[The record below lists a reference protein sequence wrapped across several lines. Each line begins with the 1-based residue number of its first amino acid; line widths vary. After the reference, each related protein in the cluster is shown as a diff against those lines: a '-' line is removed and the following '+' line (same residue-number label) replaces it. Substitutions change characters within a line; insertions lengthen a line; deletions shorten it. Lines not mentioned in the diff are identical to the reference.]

1 MRLSELRTGE
11 KGVIVKVM
19 GRGAFRKRIIEM
31 GFIRGKMVDV
41 IQNAPLKD
49 PIHYKVM
56 GYDVSLR
63 RSDAALIEVVSETEF
78 AHLTNT
84 AQQYTES
91 LDADSGLYQDNELEA
106 LALNKGKIINVA
118 LIGNPNCG
126 KTSLFNF
133 ASGAH
138 EHVGNYSG
146 VTVDA
151 KEGVF
156 TQNGYTFRIVD
167 LPGTYSLSA
176 YTPEELYVRRHL
188 VQEQPDVVI
197 NVVDASNLE
206 RNLYLTTQLIDMD
219 VRMVIA
225 LNMYDDLEKSGNKF
239 DHESLAGM
247 IGVPIIPTISKT
259 GFGIEALFNRVISV
273 YEETDPILRHVHVNY
288 GDTLEKYINALR
300 KMLKRNGTVDKTYS
314 KRYLAIKLL
323 ENDKE
328 VKQYVQSL
336 PETKPILETCN
347 QYSQQLEEMLK
358 EDTETALTNARY
370 GFISGALRETFVA
383 NKIKEV
389 SSTQIIDLFV
399 THKVLG
405 FPIFI
410 FFMWF
415 MFEATFKLGEYP
427 MQWIEWGVEQ
437 IGNFV
442 RNFMPEGPL
451 KDLLVD
457 GIIGGVGGVIVFL
470 PNILILYLFIS
481 FMEDSGYMARAAFIM
496 DKIMHKMGLHGKS
509 FIPLVMGFGCNV
521 PAIMATRTIESRNS
535 RMITM
540 LINPLMSCSARLP
553 VYVLLTGAFFAE
565 NASTVLLL
573 MYSSGILLA
582 VIVAKLFKRFLFS
595 KEDVPFVME
604 LPPYRMPTS
613 KSILIHMWEKAKQ
626 YLHKMGGIILIAS
639 ILIWFLGYF
648 PRETEQ
654 GKIYE
659 SQIEHVNSSNTLSEK
674 EKTETVTELNRLKN
688 MEHQQNSYIGRIGQ
702 AIQPVLAPLGFD
714 WKISVS
720 LLSGMAA
727 KEVVVSTLSVLYT
740 GDSEDSQTLPERLQ
754 ADKDKE
760 GNPVFTPLVALSM
773 MLFVLIYFPCVATVI
788 AIVNESKSWKWGAF
802 VIAYTCT
809 LAWVVSFTVYQ
820 LGSILLNLIN

>member
-1 MRLSELRTGE
+1 MRLSELHTGE

-91 LDADSGLYQDNELEA
+91 LDSDSGFYQDNELEA

-659 SQIEHVNSSNTLSEK
+659 TQIEHVNSSNTLSEK

-702 AIQPVLAPLGFD
+702 AIQPALAPLGFD